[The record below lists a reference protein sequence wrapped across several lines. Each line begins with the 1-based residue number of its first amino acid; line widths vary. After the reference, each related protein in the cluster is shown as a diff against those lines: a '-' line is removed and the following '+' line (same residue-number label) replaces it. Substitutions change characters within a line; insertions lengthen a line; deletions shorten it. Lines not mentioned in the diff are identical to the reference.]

1 MAAPGT
7 ALAVKVISISVSAA
21 ISPVTFEVFG
31 LAAIA
36 GIKTSFLSA
45 STSRG
50 IVLRAAFS
58 VFANSWVPAARA
70 SAGLHFQLLPSAAQ
84 LARAFPP
91 KVNWSSTSD
100 AVKVTASPLGVSENE
115 K

>member
-1 MAAPGT
+1 M
-7 ALAVKVISISVSAA
+7 SAA

-36 GIKTSFLSA
+36 GIKTSFLVE
-45 STSRG
+45 STSRSTLL
-50 IVLRAAFS
+50 IFAPV
-58 VFANSWVPAARA
+58 VIANSRVPAARA

-91 KVNWSSTSD
+91 NVNFESTSV
-100 AVKVTASPLGVSENE
+100 ALIVTASPSGVRENE

>member
-1 MAAPGT
+1 MAAPGA

-36 GIKTSFLSA
+36 GIKTSFLLS
-45 STSRG
+45 STSRSTPSM
-50 IVLRAAFS
+50 AALVS
-58 VFANSWVPAARA
+58 IANSWVPAARA

-91 KVNWSSTSD
+91 NVNF
-100 AVKVTASPLGVSENE
+100 
-115 K
+115 